1 MTSDET
7 ETPQDADPI
16 NDKEMPLLDHLA
28 ELRRRLLWSGLAFL
42 AAFLVSYY
50 YAQPIYHFLAQPLVN
65 ILKERGQK
73 PELVYT
79 ALYEAFFTYV
89 KVAIFAAAFISFPV
103 IATQI
108 WLFIAPGLYRS
119 EKRAL
124 LPFLIATPVLFF
136 AGGALAYYVIFPNAW
151 KFFLSFQTNPHN
163 ANFQINVLPRVS
175 DYLNLVMKLIF
186 AFGIAFQLPVILTLL
201 GRIGLITSQQL
212 RDKRRYFI
220 VVAFVIAAVLTPPD
234 VLSQSSLAIP
244 LLLLYEGSIW
254 AVRIVEK
261 NAAARQASTGATPPA
276 PTTPTPAE

>member
-7 ETPQDADPI
+7 DAPQDADPI

-42 AAFLVSYY
+42 GAFLVSYY
-50 YAQPIYHFLAQPLVN
+50 YARPIYHFLAQPLVN

-136 AGGALAYYVIFPNAW
+136 AAAHWLIMSYFQMPG
-151 KFFLSFQTNPHN
+151 SF
-163 ANFQINVLPRVS
+163 S
-175 DYLNLVMKLIF
+175 
-186 AFGIAFQLPVILTLL
+186 
-201 GRIGLITSQQL
+201 
-212 RDKRRYFI
+212 
-220 VVAFVIAAVLTPPD
+220 
-234 VLSQSSLAIP
+234 
-244 LLLLYEGSIW
+244 
-254 AVRIVEK
+254 
-261 NAAARQASTGATPPA
+261 
-276 PTTPTPAE
+276 